1 MKDRFFLIGLIL
13 ISALISGLVL
23 WMVWASVGYLM
34 GML

>member
-1 MKDRFFLIGLIL
+1 MKDRFFLICLIL

-34 GML
+34 RML